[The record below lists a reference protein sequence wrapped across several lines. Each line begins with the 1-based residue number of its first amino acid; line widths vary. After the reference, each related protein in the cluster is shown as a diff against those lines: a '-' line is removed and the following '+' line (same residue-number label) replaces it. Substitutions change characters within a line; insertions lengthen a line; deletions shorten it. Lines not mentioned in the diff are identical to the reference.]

1 MKKNYQELI
10 NNPEELA
17 YKLLDKEEIN
27 PFKLAKKLNIDIYLM
42 GLSHNLYSFYTK
54 GEKGNPSIILNG
66 SIPVQRQRYNTAL
79 QIYFH
84 LTNSN
89 NIAYYKDFQ
98 KTELIDKAKT
108 FAACYLLPENK
119 LKEAMKPYLKNGEI
133 DYEDIIY
140 VANELGVSFKTT
152 AFRIFYKFD
161 NIKNI
166 HSSEELRAK
175 IGTHITYRDE
185 RKSKV
190 PDYQITDLKYLQQ
203 MIDYISLLPVE
214 QMESI
219 MKTKLVRD
227 VIYGDIKTAEQMD
240 LSISDINKI
249 IAGYQKNGYVKMPVG
264 RHSEK
269 TLLLQEL
276 VEGQLDAYE
285 FIFSDLSKVYATE
298 ENAKYILVHL
308 HNLLF
313 GKVTTGSSEYL
324 AGEMVDE
331 NTPDRT
337 VNFLFE
343 IPRGYRVEKA
353 KEKVEEKLENLLRDK
368 DTLTNSEYIDRAIDV
383 FFETYTSQLF
393 NDGNSRVSKTLL
405 NYLLHLKGIPSSFSV
420 ADSIRDEYL
429 KAIALLGYDH
439 RVQKGQEQNDFNM
452 RVKNK
457 EGKIGEYHFNNF
469 GYEWVKY
476 PNEEE
481 RDYDP
486 EIETIEYQVT
496 ELFVPKYLEKILEE
510 KKKKT
515 GWEPYREIDY
525 KPLQAIIYKGIIS
538 TYIDC
543 MKMPALEKNVEP
555 NKKLS

>member
-1 MKKNYQELI
+1 MKKTYQELI
-10 NNPEELA
+10 DNPEQLA
-17 YKLLDKEEIN
+17 YKLLDKGEIN
-27 PFKLAKKLNIDIYLM
+27 PFKLAKKLNINIYLM

-54 GEKGNPSIILNG
+54 GENGITSIILNG
-66 SIPVQRQRYNTAL
+66 SIPVQRQRYNVAL

-84 LTNSN
+84 LTNAN

-98 KTELIDKAKT
+98 KSELLDKAKT
-108 FAACYLLPENK
+108 FAACYLLPEDK
-119 LKEAMKPYLKNGEI
+119 LKETMKPYLKNGKI
-133 DYEDIIY
+133 DYKDIIY

-152 AFRIFYKFD
+152 AFRIFYKFN
-161 NIKNI
+161 NINNI
-166 HSSEELRAK
+166 NTVEDLRK
-175 IGTHITYRDE
+175 EIGTHITYRDE
-185 RKSKV
+185 RKNKV

-240 LSISDINKI
+240 LNINSINKI
-249 IAGYQKNGYVKMPVG
+249 IAGYQKNGCVKMPVG

-276 VEGQLDAYE
+276 VEGQLDAYK
-285 FIFSDLSKVYATE
+285 FIFSDLSKVYATP
-298 ENAKYILVHL
+298 ENAKYILIHL
-308 HNLLF
+308 HSLLF
-313 GKVTTGSSEYL
+313 GKVTYGSSDYQ

-343 IPRGYRVEKA
+343 IPRGYRIEKE
-353 KEKVEEKLENLLRDK
+353 KEKVEMALENLLKDK
-368 DTLTNSEYIDRAIDV
+368 DKLTNSEYINRAIEV
-383 FFETYTSQLF
+383 FFLTYTSQLF

-439 RVQKGQEQNDFNM
+439 RVQKGQEQNDYNM

-469 GYEWVKY
+469 GYEWVNY

-481 RDYDP
+481 RQYDP
-486 EIETIEYQVT
+486 EIDTIEYEVT
-496 ELFVPKYLEKILEE
+496 KLFVPNYLKDILEE
-510 KKKKT
+510 KSQKT
-515 GWEPYREIDY
+515 GWETYREIDY

-543 MKMPALEKNVEP
+543 MKMPSPDKNIEP
-555 NKKLS
+555 TKKPN